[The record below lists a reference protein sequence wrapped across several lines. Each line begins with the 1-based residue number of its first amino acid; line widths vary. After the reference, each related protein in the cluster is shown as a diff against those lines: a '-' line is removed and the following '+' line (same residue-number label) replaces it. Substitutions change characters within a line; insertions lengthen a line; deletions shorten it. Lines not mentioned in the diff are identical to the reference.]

1 MAVFLCSGLPKAPAS
16 RPLSALW
23 PPSVVRILAETQEVL
38 LLPSI
43 SFSTKVGG
51 GGEKGGRSARTRVLC
66 FDQRSGVV
74 ALSLTLFCHLPL
86 ALFLPPPA
94 RFCRP
99 LIFTSLVGI
108 LRESEGGG
116 NTSSLPKNARA
127 RGVQAMAVDPETTTL
142 SEGGVRRV
150 FTTSSIGFIWLP
162 GGWVA
167 VVVFFYRKEAIILL

>member
-16 RPLSALW
+16 SPLSALW

-51 GGEKGGRSARTRVLC
+51 GGEKGGRSARVCCVSINAVVL
-66 FDQRSGVV
+66 
-74 ALSLTLFCHLPL
+74 LHSLTQFCHLPL